1 MRQGSGSR
9 RSRGRSNGKRSFGQG
24 PNRSFESNGPGV
36 KLRGTAAQVFEKY
49 LALARDASSSGDRI
63 ASENF
68 YQHAEHYYRLHS
80 AFNAERKLKTENER
94 AEEEDRQDDAAS
106 DGSGESTAQKADK
119 SEKAEKSDK
128 AEKSAKADKPEKTEA
143 SDGDA
148 LSEDGEEAAAPPPKP
163 RRRRRSAPKDSE
175 AETSA

>member
-1 MRQGSGSR
+1 MRQGPGSR

-80 AFNAERKLKTENER
+80 AVNAERKLKTESER
-94 AEEEDRQDDAAS
+94 AEEEDRQEEGASETNSQEAAPKAEPAEAAVEVEAEAATPDAAET
-106 DGSGESTAQKADK
+106 D
-119 SEKAEKSDK
+119 
-128 AEKSAKADKPEKTEA
+128 
-143 SDGDA
+143 
-148 LSEDGEEAAAPPPKP
+148 EEAPKPAPKP
-163 RRRRRSAPKDSE
+163 RRRRRAAPKDTE

>member
-24 PNRSFESNGPGV
+24 PNRSYESNGPGV

-63 ASENF
+63 ASESF

-80 AFNAERKLKTENER
+80 AFNAERKLKTESER
-94 AEEEDRQDDAAS
+94 ADEEDRQDEENATDGGRDA
-106 DGSGESTAQKADK
+106 
-119 SEKAEKSDK
+119 
-128 AEKSAKADKPEKTEA
+128 PEKTEKKA
-143 SDGDA
+143 DKVEATDTEDA
-148 LSEDGEEAAAPPPKP
+148 PPEAEEAPEPAPKP
-163 RRRRRSAPKDSE
+163 RRRRRAAPKDTE